1 MILNILIRGDKMSKV
16 VVIHSGGL
24 DSTVLLAKCKREFDE
39 VIALN
44 FNYGSKHN
52 ERERRA
58 AVEVCNALGIKQVQ
72 INLPFINELFKSDLL
87 QSGGEIPQGHYSD
100 DSMKSTVVPFRNGIM
115 LSIAV
120 GYAESI
126 GAEKVLL
133 GSHKG
138 DRSQYPDCR
147 EEFTKVISE
156 AAQLGTYTKVV
167 IESPFNNLM
176 KYDVVKIGLEINAP
190 LYLSWSCYEGKERPC
205 LKCGTCTERTEA
217 FVLNN
222 SKDPL
227 LTLGEWVA
235 AVEFWK
241 NVEKDKN

>member
-1 MILNILIRGDKMSKV
+1 MSKV

-24 DSTVLLAKCKREFDE
+24 DSTVLLAKCQREYDE
-39 VIALN
+39 VVALN

-52 ERERRA
+52 ARERRA

-72 INLPFINELFKSDLL
+72 VDLPFVNELFKSDLL
-87 QSGGEIPQGHYSD
+87 QSGGEIPQGHYAD
-100 DSMKSTVVPFRNGIM
+100 DNMKRTVVPFRNGIM

-138 DRSQYPDCR
+138 DSCQYPDCR
-147 EEFTKVISE
+147 QEFTKVISE

-176 KYDVVKIGLEINAP
+176 KYDVVRIGLEINAP
-190 LYLSWSCYEGKERPC
+190 LGLSGSCYEGNERPC
-205 LKCGTCTERTEA
+205 LKCGTCSERTES
-217 FVLNN
+217 FLLNN
-222 SKDPL
+222 TKDPL
-227 LTLGEWVA
+227 LTDKEWEVA
-235 AVEFWK
+235 VKYWK
-241 NVEKDKN
+241 SLNV